1 MEGNVK
7 DCNNISHN
15 LNFIEPEI
23 QITIFN
29 DDMILADS
37 DRCCGWMPGFAVG
50 YE

>member
-1 MEGNVK
+1 MEENKK
-7 DCNNISHN
+7 DYNITSPN
-15 LNFIEPEI
+15 SEFMEPEI

-37 DRCCGWMPGFAVG
+37 NRCCGWMPGFGVG